1 MIHGLATDVRA
12 RLREVKLLG
21 LDVDGVLTDGSLY
34 YTAHGEEL
42 KKFHVRDGQGIK
54 LVQQLGIEVVLFSG
68 NASAA
73 VQQRAHVLGITHVFL
88 GVADKLSQLHR
99 LCAALGLAL
108 AQVAYVGDDVNDL
121 PVLHAVGCPLTVAD
135 ARPENR
141 ACALYVT
148 QLSGGQGA
156 VREIC
161 DLFVQL
167 HTPS

>member
-1 MIHGLATDVRA
+1 MEACA
-12 RLREVKLLG
+12 RLRRVKLLG

-34 YTAHGEEL
+34 YTERGEEL
-42 KKFHVRDGQGIK
+42 KKFHVHDGQGIK
-54 LVQQLGIEVVLFSG
+54 LVQQLGIEIALLSG

-88 GVADKLSQLHR
+88 GVADKLAQLR
-99 LCAALGLAL
+99 TLCAQLGVGLT
-108 AQVAYVGDDVNDL
+108 QVAYVGDDVNDL
-121 PVLHAVGCPLTVAD
+121 PVLHAVGCPLSVAN

-148 QLSGGQGA
+148 QQHGGQGA

-161 DLFVQL
+161 DLLVHL
-167 HTPS
+167 HTQQ